1 MEREEENGRGP
12 AVNMINFRFSS
23 EKPAAP
29 WEIISRRIYTAFLPI
44 FPRSKYVWSNRMLVT
59 NGRYRRRRSTTA
71 DFTNFP
77 SLPVFFNELSTLPC
91 VIALYI
97 FHFALGII
105 WGEKIECFGSGC
117 WTWEIFFWTG
127 YFFFGEIYDIVRR
140 IILFY
145 FFPPFCFRCYFLKLT
160 SFW

>member
-1 MEREEENGRGP
+1 MDRCEKESLIGRVRSIARTTRTRNRSFSLSLFLSFSLRGCQLLPHKLIYANSRRALFMEREEENGRGP

-77 SLPVFFNELSTLPC
+77 SLPVFFDELNTLPC

-97 FHFALGII
+97 FHFAPGII
-105 WGEKIECFGSGC
+105 
-117 WTWEIFFWTG
+117 
-127 YFFFGEIYDIVRR
+127 
-140 IILFY
+140 
-145 FFPPFCFRCYFLKLT
+145 
-160 SFW
+160 